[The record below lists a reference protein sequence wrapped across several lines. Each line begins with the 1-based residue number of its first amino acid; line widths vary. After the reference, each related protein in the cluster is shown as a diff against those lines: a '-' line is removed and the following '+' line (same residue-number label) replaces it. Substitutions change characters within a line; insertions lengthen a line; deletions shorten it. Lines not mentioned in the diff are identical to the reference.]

1 MTPATPSS
9 KPCWSCHAA
18 SADGEPAPRE
28 LSLSAEAEARFRAFE
43 TRLEPRL
50 AEHGDLGYGADWV
63 GKLAGASARIAGLL
77 HAAEHAAGKAPR
89 DVPIA
94 GETMAG
100 AVAIAIAEGF
110 LVPHALTAFAS
121 MGADPGLE
129 AARRMLG

>member
-1 MTPATPSS
+1 M
-9 KPCWSCHAA
+9 
-18 SADGEPAPRE
+18 
-28 LSLSAEAEARFRAFE
+28 SLSAEAEARFRAFE

-94 GETMAG
+94 GENMAG
-100 AVAIAIAEGF
+100 AGEIGIETGV
-110 LVPHALTAFAS
+110 LVPHRLIAFES
-121 MGADPGLE
+121 IGADT
-129 AARRMLG
+129 